1 MNSLIINTSNK
12 VLDIVLQKEGQ
23 VFSSSSTNEEH
34 HNEVLIPM
42 IDKLLTQNKVTVRD
56 INRFGVV
63 VGPGSFTGIR
73 VGVATIKAFRDVT
86 GAPAY
91 GINNLDLL
99 FTLASAQFDEVEAVA
114 IAGSGNTYF
123 VARMVNGLVYKYD
136 RNLTLQELKEIA
148 PKGKI
153 AMFEEDKNIKAM
165 VVKFDANIMLN
176 CLDNSTNQT
185 LTPVYY
191 QLSQAE
197 REKLKAGNLTIQQEG
212 EIALDEIIR
221 LETEVATSPL
231 SSNQIKDMASD
242 KNYQIYTARF
252 NNEVVGFI
260 ILQLTDEVNII
271 SVAVDKD
278 YRNLGIASKLIE
290 TAQEVCKKQKLSN
303 LTLEVGYKN
312 ITAYLLYVKLG
323 FTVRRTRKNYYANGD
338 DCLEM
343 VKKVL

>member
-23 VFSSSSTNEEH
+23 VFSSSSSNDAH

-42 IDKLLTQNKVTVRD
+42 IDNLLSANNVTVND
-56 INRFGVV
+56 IDRFGVV

-86 GAPAY
+86 KASAY

-99 FTLASAQFDEVEAVA
+99 FALATNQFDEVEAVA

-123 VARMVNGLVYKYD
+123 VARLVNNVVYKYD
-136 RNLTLQELKEIA
+136 RNLTLAELKEIA
-148 PKGKI
+148 PNGKI
-153 AMFEEDKNIKAM
+153 AMFEEDKNIKAL
-165 VVKFDANIMLN
+165 VVKFDANIIIDCLN
-176 CLDNSTNQT
+176 KSKDQT

-197 REKLKAGNLTIQQEG
+197 REKLKAGNLTITKADEDG
-212 EIALDEIIR
+212 LNKIAEIEKQ
-221 LETEVATSPL
+221 VSTSPL
-231 SSNQIKDMASD
+231 TLSQIEEMLKD
-242 KNYQIYTARF
+242 KNYQIHTACF
-252 NNEVVGFI
+252 NGEIVGFI
-260 ILQLTDEVNII
+260 ILQITDEVNII

-278 YRNLGIASKLIE
+278 YRNLGIASKLIDK
-290 TAQEVCKKQKLSN
+290 AQEECKKHKIKN

-312 ITAYLLYVKLG
+312 ITAYLLYKKLG
-323 FTVRRTRKNYYANGD
+323 FVVRRTRKNYYANGD

-343 VKKVL
+343 IKEV